1 MGIESSAVGGYLMS
15 IEQMRGILSR
25 VYVSQFWKAKVNKMS
40 DKQVYAVYM
49 RFLEDGKLKGV
60 K

>member
-1 MGIESSAVGGYLMS
+1 MS
-15 IEQMRGILSR
+15 IEKMRGIISR

-49 RFLEDGKLKGV
+49 RFLEEGKLKGV

>member
-1 MGIESSAVGGYLMS
+1 MS

-25 VYVSQFWKAKVNKMS
+25 VYISQFWKAKVNKMS

-49 RFLEDGKLKGV
+49 RFLEEGKLKGE

>member
-1 MGIESSAVGGYLMS
+1 MT

-25 VYVSQFWKAKVNKMS
+25 VYISQFWKAKVAKMS
-40 DKQVYAVYM
+40 EKQVYAVYM
-49 RFLEDGKLKGV
+49 RFLEEGKLKGV